1 MRMAHPNEV
10 LLREAFAAFTRG
22 DIEALQTKDF
32 AEDIR
37 YHIAGRSLIAGD
49 YEGVGEVLGLFGRL
63 FELSGGTLR
72 LELHDVVANDEHG
85 VALFTVHAEREGKQ
99 LADNEILI
107 AHPTPDGKAAEIWTQ
122 STDTYASDE
131 FWS

>member
-1 MRMAHPNEV
+1 MTHPNEV
-10 LLREAFAAFTRG
+10 LLREAFAAFMSG
-22 DIEALQTKDF
+22 DMEALQTKYF

-37 YHIAGRSLIAGD
+37 YHVAGRSQIAGT
-49 YEGVGEVLGLFGRL
+49 YEGVPEVLGLFGRL

-72 LELHDVVANDEHG
+72 LELHDVLANDDHG
-85 VALFTVHAEREGKQ
+85 VALFTVLAERNGKQ

-107 AHPTPDGKAAEIWTQ
+107 SHATHDGKAAEIWTQ
-122 STDTYASDE
+122 STDVYNSDE

>member
-1 MRMAHPNEV
+1 MTHPNEV
-10 LLREAFAAFTRG
+10 LLREAFAAFMRG
-22 DIEALQTKDF
+22 DLEALQTKYF

-37 YHIAGRSLIAGD
+37 YHVAGRSQIAGD
-49 YEGVGEVLGLFGRL
+49 YEGIGDVLGFFGRL

-85 VALFTVHAEREGKQ
+85 VALFKVLAERDGKQ
-99 LADNEILI
+99 LADDEILI
-107 AHPTPDGKAAEIWTQ
+107 AHPTADGKAAEIWTQ
-122 STDTYASDE
+122 STDVYTSDE

>member
-1 MRMAHPNEV
+1 MTHPNEV
-10 LLREAFAAFTRG
+10 LLREAFAAFMRG
-22 DIEALQTKDF
+22 DLEALQTKYF

-37 YHIAGRSLIAGD
+37 YHVAGRSQIAGD
-49 YEGVGEVLGLFGRL
+49 YEGIGEVLGFFGRL

-85 VALFTVHAEREGKQ
+85 VALFKVLAERDGKQ
-99 LADNEILI
+99 LADNEFLV

-122 STDTYASDE
+122 STDVYASDE
-131 FWS
+131 FWG

>member
-1 MRMAHPNEV
+1 MTHPNEV
-10 LLREAFAAFTRG
+10 LLREAFAAFMRG
-22 DIEALQTKDF
+22 DMEALQTKYF

-37 YHIAGRSLIAGD
+37 YHVSGRSQIAGD
-49 YEGVGEVLGLFGRL
+49 YEGVAQVLGLFGRL

-85 VALFTVHAEREGKQ
+85 VALFKVLAERDGKQ

-107 AHPTPDGKAAEIWTQ
+107 SHATPDGKAAEIWTQ
-122 STDTYASDE
+122 STDVYNSDQ

>member
-1 MRMAHPNEV
+1 MTHPNEV
-10 LLREAFAAFTRG
+10 LLREAFAAFMRG
-22 DIEALQTKDF
+22 DLEALQTKYF

-37 YHIAGRSLIAGD
+37 YHVAGRSQIAGD
-49 YEGVGEVLGLFGRL
+49 YEGIGEVLGFFGRL

-85 VALFTVHAEREGKQ
+85 VALFKVLADRDGKQ
-99 LADNEILI
+99 LADDEILI
-107 AHPTPDGKAAEIWTQ
+107 AHPTADGKAAEIWTQ
-122 STDTYASDE
+122 STDVYTSDE

>member
-1 MRMAHPNEV
+1 MTHPNEE
-10 LLREAFAAFTRG
+10 LLREAFAAFMRG
-22 DIEALQTKDF
+22 DMEALQTKYF

-37 YHIAGRSLIAGD
+37 YHVAGRSQIAGD
-49 YEGVGEVLGLFGRL
+49 YEGIAQVLGLFGRL

-85 VALFTVHAEREGKQ
+85 VALFKVLAEREGKQ

-107 AHPTPDGKAAEIWTQ
+107 SHPTPDGKAAEIWTQ
-122 STDTYASDE
+122 STDLYASDE

>member
-1 MRMAHPNEV
+1 MTHPNEV
-10 LLREAFAAFTRG
+10 LLREAFAAFMRG
-22 DIEALQTKDF
+22 DLEALQTKYF

-37 YHIAGRSLIAGD
+37 YHVAGRSQIAGD
-49 YEGVGEVLGLFGRL
+49 YEGIGEVLGFFGRL

-85 VALFTVHAEREGKQ
+85 VALFKVLAERDGKQ
-99 LADNEILI
+99 LADDEILI
-107 AHPTPDGKAAEIWTQ
+107 AHPTADGKAAEIWTQ
-122 STDTYASDE
+122 STDVYTSDE

>member
-1 MRMAHPNEV
+1 MAHPNEV
-10 LLREAFAAFTRG
+10 LLREAFAAFMRG
-22 DIEALQTKDF
+22 DLEALQTKYF

-37 YHIAGRSLIAGD
+37 YHVAGRSQIAGD
-49 YEGVGEVLGLFGRL
+49 YEGVAQVLGLFGRL

-85 VALFTVHAEREGKQ
+85 VALFKVIAERDGKE

-107 AHPTPDGKAAEIWTQ
+107 AHPDADGKAAEIWTQ
-122 STDTYASDE
+122 SSDTYTSDE